1 MVAKSSGGAGSR
13 LMPGPTKNIIMFKT
27 PKIILKA
34 KKKEF
39 VCFGLEPQSSGLHFY
54 CFHKTN

>member
-1 MVAKSSGGAGSR
+1 MSR
-13 LMPGPTKNIIMFKT
+13 LMPGPTKNIVMLKT

-39 VCFGLEPQSSGLHFY
+39 VCFGLEPAAYISIVFTKQIEVFNS
-54 CFHKTN
+54 